1 MGLVEF
7 LRHKGSLKLSKNSR
21 TISITVGA
29 QFRAT
34 LRGGNSGKFSRI
46 PPISSL
52 VATAIKAYR
61 WHKRIFPVFIS
72 DIYSFDCAKWGKM
85 LFERNY
91 SIYLRSAHQSG
102 WENLS
107 FIMIDGWMVQPRR
120 CWAWIPWR
128 CRCNNVGV
136 LVMRKAF
143 RVNIDCCLGVSTAR
157 PISIAL
163 LKFYCS

>member
-29 QFRAT
+29 QFRAS

-72 DIYSFDCAKWGKM
+72 DIYSFDCAKWGK
-85 LFERNY
+85 N
-91 SIYLRSAHQSG
+91 
-102 WENLS
+102 
-107 FIMIDGWMVQPRR
+107 
-120 CWAWIPWR
+120 
-128 CRCNNVGV
+128 
-136 LVMRKAF
+136 AF
-143 RVNIDCCLGVSTAR
+143 RTKLLNLFTKCTSKSMGKFEFYYDRWMDGAAV
-157 PISIAL
+157 AL
-163 LKFYCS
+163 LSVDSVTLPLQQCWSARYAKSFSSQY